1 MKRTIRVGIVQQSCT
16 NDIKLNLEMAATDE
30 MIDIACR
37 IKPEM
42 AMLVPEGRHE
52 ITTEGGLDILAQ
64 EKRLKG
70 AILRLADC
78 GIVSSV
84 FIDADP
90 VQIEAAGRIGAR
102 VCEIHTGPY
111 AHAFH
116 DFGRDAESPEVF
128 RELEKIR
135 IAGEKVRALYQGDTI
150 VFSLSGLTP
159 AATYPTRKGEVR
171 CYRSGA
177 AAVVQCTTGFGPE
190 GASMLVLQ
198 NQNEDYLLGLSV
210 SASDWPDHQG
220 RPTAPLQFRAGENAP
235 VTVDWV
241 NQSLSDAQD
250 VSAWTAIFEGKA
262 YTDAL
267 LQQKGPVPIEIETR
281 LANDQPVKQ
290 AFDFAEMIALY
301 RAMAALTREMP
312 VR

>member
-1 MKRTIRVGIVQQSCT
+1 MKLLVKFGLAWAGASLICAVPALANPELEVADRGTVPTCSVTDALPADMAKRAGELGYVREELMPSTVTTPQFRGRLRCARTLDGFGRTIGIALVE
-16 NDIKLNLEMAATDE
+16 DFVLE
-30 MIDIACR
+30 
-37 IKPEM
+37 
-42 AMLVPEGRHE
+42 
-52 ITTEGGLDILAQ
+52 
-64 EKRLKG
+64 
-70 AILRLADC
+70 
-78 GIVSSV
+78 
-84 FIDADP
+84 
-90 VQIEAAGRIGAR
+90 
-102 VCEIHTGPY
+102 
-111 AHAFH
+111 
-116 DFGRDAESPEVF
+116 
-128 RELEKIR
+128 
-135 IAGEKVRALYQGDTI
+135 GEKVRALYQGDTI